1 MMCKIKTH
9 HIFYFFHKK
18 FEKYFL
24 SNLIAISKKVCY
36 SINEVKKTTN
46 ESEEKIMAKKR
57 HDIGKIATKIMAGV
71 LAALMVVGFAGT
83 LIYYLVS
90 M

>member
-1 MMCKIKTH
+1 M
-9 HIFYFFHKK
+9 
-18 FEKYFL
+18 
-24 SNLIAISKKVCY
+24 CY
-36 SINEVKKTTN
+36 SINIVKKTN
-46 ESEEKIMAKKR
+46 ECEEKVMAKKR